1 MLTCPTC
8 HTPRKTLLFDLIAP
22 QHTHVALPRYFV
34 VLSHQHFLECARVLC
49 APSRWPLGRCLTQPG
64 STSMPL
70 VTRNLSVRNVT
81 LSCCGPTL
89 SRYSRARAPC
99 SVPLTTRALSHAAAV
114 PPRCYW
120 QLGIFP
126 TEVFMTRLAQ
136 RVQQNPF
143 PVGPIS
149 LTLTLCQQHFKWLV
163 CLKNFHWGPFVNFH
177 KHSNFE
183 TFHEWHSQHEA
194 NEELKLIK
202 QAFGLFTPVRAQVSL
217 VITSWQPV
225 VVTPIEHTTAWGCI
239 LNTALKRLSRSSR
252 RHRRWVIQCRPP
264 VNLLQTAVETRRR
277 RAGRAAWSAWSVRS
291 VVAFR
296 ALVFATIVLA
306 RATMSL
312 LWQRSHRS
320 EGNFQ
325 KLKRKKKPLCRTFP
339 LNVRLGNG
347 VLWSITF
354 LYR

>member
-1 MLTCPTC
+1 M
-8 HTPRKTLLFDLIAP
+8 
-22 QHTHVALPRYFV
+22 
-34 VLSHQHFLECARVLC
+34 
-49 APSRWPLGRCLTQPG
+49 
-64 STSMPL
+64 
-70 VTRNLSVRNVT
+70 
-81 LSCCGPTL
+81 
-89 SRYSRARAPC
+89 
-99 SVPLTTRALSHAAAV
+99 
-114 PPRCYW
+114 
-120 QLGIFP
+120 
-126 TEVFMTRLAQ
+126 
-136 RVQQNPF
+136 
-143 PVGPIS
+143 
-149 LTLTLCQQHFKWLV
+149 
-163 CLKNFHWGPFVNFH
+163 
-177 KHSNFE
+177 
-183 TFHEWHSQHEA
+183 
-194 NEELKLIK
+194 
-202 QAFGLFTPVRAQVSL
+202 RAQVSL

-325 KLKRKKKPLCRTFP
+325 KLKRKKNRSVELFP
-339 LNVRLGNG
+339 WMSGSGMECCG
-347 VLWSITF
+347 VLRFYTANFWIVCNAVSAAHCLFEKT
-354 LYR
+354 LHGQEMDWVLL